1 MLQAVQN
8 LNRQARELNDR
19 AEAFADLQAADDAR
33 RKGRPPRRLGSPP
46 PSPPES
52 PPELH
57 GVQKMPSLLKEE
69 NMTPGET
76 TWKYHWIGLGVLVAL
91 LIVLI
96 AVVIWA
102 ATRRA

>member
-1 MLQAVQN
+1 
-8 LNRQARELNDR
+8 
-19 AEAFADLQAADDAR
+19 
-33 RKGRPPRRLGSPP
+33 
-46 PSPPES
+46 
-52 PPELH
+52 
-57 GVQKMPSLLKEE
+57 MPSLLKEE